1 MHQYF
6 ADSKPLWKPRRPADS
21 CADALRR
28 QINPKYGLK
37 LANYHDLHR
46 YSVEDVNFWLELWEF
61 LGIIS
66 SVPPQKTKILEKGV
80 LDEVPLWFP
89 GARLNYAENLLHR
102 TDDAIA
108 ITATGES
115 GVITNRTFRELRE
128 LVRVMAA
135 ALKVH
140 GLKVGDRVAAIITN
154 SLHSV
159 VIALATASIG
169 GIFSS
174 TATDM
179 GTSVSPNHTQ
189 VRFR

>member
-28 QINPKYGLK
+28 QINRKYGLK
-37 LANYHDLHR
+37 LGYRLTSFTSVSCLPCSANYHDLHR
-46 YSVEDVNFWLELWEF
+46 YSVEDDNFWLELWEF
-61 LGIIS
+61 LEIIS
-66 SVPPQKTKILEKGV
+66 SVPPQKVCHLLHCFLQLLRIGLQTKILEKGV

-89 GARLNYAENLLHR
+89 GARLNYAEHLLHR

-115 GVITNRTFRELRE
+115 GVITNCTFRELRE
-128 LVRVMAA
+128 MVRVMAA

-140 GLKVGDRVAAIITN
+140 GLKVGDRVA
-154 SLHSV
+154 
-159 VIALATASIG
+159 G
-169 GIFSS
+169 
-174 TATDM
+174 
-179 GTSVSPNHTQ
+179 
-189 VRFR
+189 